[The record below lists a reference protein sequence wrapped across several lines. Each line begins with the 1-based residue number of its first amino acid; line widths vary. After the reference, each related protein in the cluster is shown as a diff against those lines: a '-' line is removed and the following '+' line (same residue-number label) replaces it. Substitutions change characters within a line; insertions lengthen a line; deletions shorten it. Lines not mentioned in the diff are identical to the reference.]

1 VGDSP
6 TGRANS
12 PPDLGGETPAGTFAE
27 ELPEPALRRVT
38 IVLCITQ
45 IVAWGVL
52 FYAFPVLAPSIAETE
67 GWSLTSLMA
76 AFTGTQVLA
85 ALAGLWVG
93 RHLDHHGPRLL
104 MTLGSALG
112 VLAVLSLAVAPS
124 LPWFVAACAI
134 AGTAMAATLYPPAFA
149 ALTHWGGAH
158 RVRALTAVTLVGG
171 LASTVFA
178 PLTAVLE
185 SAGSWRSAYAVLAAP
200 LAVTV
205 ALHWL
210 GLRAPWTPTLA
221 TAPYKT
227 ERGEPRRRDPVLRD
241 RQFVTVLAAMTL
253 AGFAIY
259 AALINLVPLL
269 VESGF
274 STQQAAV
281 VLAVGGIGQVAGR
294 IAYAPVLGRTTPDT
308 KVTVVLLVTTA
319 TTLGLAAAPDPLL
332 VLCAISVVAGTA
344 RGAFTLIQATA
355 VTDRWGTAS
364 YGARS
369 GVLSGGVHLAA
380 ATAPW
385 LGALAAAVLG
395 GYQPAFV
402 LLAGCAFLAAAL
414 SSFGRPTGLLR

>member
-1 VGDSP
+1 MGDRSSE
-6 TGRANS
+6 RSAVES
-12 PPDLGGETPAGTFAE
+12 IDGGLT
-27 ELPEPALRRVT
+27 EPALRGVV
-38 IVLCITQ
+38 IVLCVTQ

-52 FYAFPVLAPSIAETE
+52 FYAFPVLAPSIAASE
-67 GWSLTSLMA
+67 GWSLTTLMA

-93 RHLDHHGPRLL
+93 RHLDRSGPRLL
-104 MTLGSALG
+104 MSIGSVVGVFA
-112 VLAVLSLAVAPS
+112 VLALAAAPT
-124 LPWFVAACAI
+124 LPWFLAACGL
-134 AGTAMAATLYPPAFA
+134 AGAAMSATLYPPVFA
-149 ALTHWGGAH
+149 ALTHWGGPR

-185 SAGSWRSAYAVLAAP
+185 SVGSWRTAYVVLAAP
-200 LAVTV
+200 LAITIVF
-205 ALHWL
+205 HWA
-210 GLRAPWTPTLA
+210 GLRPPWTPKLA
-221 TAPYKT
+221 TLRYEQSGKDRA
-227 ERGEPRRRDPVLRD
+227 RRIDPVLRE
-241 RQFVTVLAAMTL
+241 RKFVVLVGAMTL

-269 VESGF
+269 VETGF

-294 IAYAPVLGRTTPDT
+294 IAYAPMLGPASPDT

-319 TTLGLAAAPDPLL
+319 TTLGLAATPSPLL
-332 VLCAISVVAGTA
+332 ALCLISVVAGTA

-369 GVLSGGVHLAA
+369 AVLSGGVHLAA

-385 LGALAAAVLG
+385 LGALAAVALG
-395 GYQPAFV
+395 GYQAAFV
-402 LLAGCAFLAAAL
+402 VLALCALFAAL
-414 SSFGRPTGLLR
+414 MTHVGGRGG